1 MNKVLVLGGKGQLG
15 LSLNSVAP
23 DFVFL
28 GSEELNI
35 LDQEAVRAYFE
46 SHAYDYVINCSAYT
60 AVDLA
65 EDQVQQAFKLNAYA
79 VEFLAQMSMDFGFK
93 LIHISTDYVFSG
105 SGDVPYKE
113 TDPVNPQTVYGQSKY
128 KGEELLMNSGAQ
140 DYLIIRTSWL
150 FSEFQNNFVKT
161 MLRLSQTRDEVSV
174 VDDQKGRPTYAVDLA
189 RFIVYYIKMGDKPS
203 FNLLHFSNSGSCTWY
218 DFAIKIFAEEGSDL
232 KVTPISSVKM
242 HFKAPRPSYSVLD
255 LTRLSEDFAYNP
267 RSWQEALKEMLS
279 KL

>member
-28 GSEELNI
+28 GSVEMNV
-35 LDQEAVRAYFE
+35 LDHEAVRGYFE

-105 SGDVPYKE
+105 SGSVPYKE

-128 KGEELLMNSGAQ
+128 KGEELLMNSDAQ

-150 FSEFQNNFVKT
+150 FSEFQNNFVKHT
-161 MLRLSQTRDEVSV
+161 
-174 VDDQKGRPTYAVDLA
+174 
-189 RFIVYYIKMGDKPS
+189 
-203 FNLLHFSNSGSCTWY
+203 
-218 DFAIKIFAEEGSDL
+218 
-232 KVTPISSVKM
+232 
-242 HFKAPRPSYSVLD
+242 
-255 LTRLSEDFAYNP
+255 
-267 RSWQEALKEMLS
+267 
-279 KL
+279 